1 MLSSDPSPVKI
12 LLVDDEEHIRKTVCR
27 FLCMEGYDVQ
37 MAGNGAEALQEISR
51 GDFHVV
57 VLDIRMPGINGF
69 EVLHKIKSDHPR
81 TRVIMLTGVADSN
94 PVRAEALAKGASAF
108 LIKPCKL
115 DTLLK
120 TIVSALETG

>member
-1 MLSSDPSPVKI
+1 MASSPTSVRI

-27 FLCMEGYDVQ
+27 FLRMEGYEVEV
-37 MAGNGAEALQEISR
+37 AGNGEEALRALSQGE
-51 GDFHVV
+51 FHVV
-57 VLDIRMPGINGF
+57 VLDLRMPGINGF
-69 EVLHKIKSDHPR
+69 DVLYRIRSDHPR
-81 TRVIMLTGVADSN
+81 TRVIMLTGVPDGG

-115 DTLLK
+115 DTLLQ